1 MRSLKLETR
10 NKKQETMKNGIINLN
25 NISKRYRSAD
35 KFAVEEVSF
44 SLEKG
49 QILALVGESG
59 SGKTTLLR
67 LIAGL
72 EHPDGGKI
80 ELNGEVIV
88 SGRKSLPA
96 NKRKTGM
103 VFQDYALFPHL
114 NIFENVAFGLKGL
127 KKKEAEKRVFET
139 IELTGLREDVKKY
152 PHQLS
157 GGQQQRVA
165 LARALAPRP
174 QLLLM
179 DEPFSNLDT
188 ILRDQVREEVQQ
200 IIKSVGITAILVTHD
215 TKDAFS
221 TADKIAVM
229 HDGKLLQIDTPN
241 DLYNEPNSA
250 YVAELFGK
258 SNNLVATVEPGG
270 FNTPFGFVSE
280 PSDCPLI
287 NSRETVNLFFRAEE
301 TVFCNAEEPHL
312 CGMVEKCMYLG
323 DHMQLKVGCNRCN
336 VCDNGLE
343 VTDRADSQ
351 SILLKSSVQT
361 WKPGDIVRF
370 NLKNFKVKDSV
381 G

>member
-1 MRSLKLETR
+1 MS
-10 NKKQETMKNGIINLN
+10 IIELN
-25 NISKRYRSAD
+25 NISKRYRSAG
-35 KFAVEEVSF
+35 KSAVDNVSF
-44 SLEKG
+44 SLNKG
-49 QILALVGESG
+49 EILALVGESG

-72 EHPDGGKI
+72 EHPDSGNMRLGGEI
-80 ELNGEVIV
+80 IVNGQ
-88 SGRKSLPA
+88 KSLAA

-114 NIFENVAFGLKGL
+114 TIFGNVAFGLNGFN
-127 KKKEAEKRVFET
+127 KKEIGQRVYET
-139 IELTGLREDVKKY
+139 LELTGLKEDVKKY

-174 QLLLM
+174 MLLLM

-188 ILRDQVREEVQQ
+188 ILRDQVREEVRQ

-229 HDGKLLQIDTPN
+229 LEGKLLQIDTP
-241 DLYNEPNSA
+241 DALYNEPSST

-258 SNNLVATVEPGG
+258 SNNLEATVEPEG
-270 FNTPFGFVSE
+270 FKTSFGLVAR
-280 PSDCPLI
+280 PSDCRY
-287 NSRETVNLFFRAEE
+287 SQDTDKVNLFFRAEE
-301 TVFCNAEEPHL
+301 TDFCNAGEPHL
-312 CGMVEKCMYLG
+312 CGKVEKCIYLG
-323 DHMQLKVGCNRCN
+323 DHVQLKVCCSRCHS
-336 VCDNGLE
+336 CAKGTE
-343 VTDRADSQ
+343 PEEGSTDSH
-351 SILLKSSVQT
+351 SVMLKSPVQN

-370 NLKNFKVKDSV
+370 KLKNFKVKATD
-381 G
+381 GRE

>member
-1 MRSLKLETR
+1 MA
-10 NKKQETMKNGIINLN
+10 IIELS
-25 NISKRYRSAD
+25 NISKRYPNAD
-35 KFAVEEVSF
+35 SFAVDHVSF
-44 SLEKG
+44 SLKKG
-49 QILALVGESG
+49 EVLALVGESG

-72 EHPDGGKI
+72 EHPDTGNIRLSGDI
-80 ELNGEVIV
+80 IV
-88 SGRKSLPA
+88 NGRKSLAA

-114 NIFENVAFGLKGL
+114 TIFQNVAFGLKGL
-127 KKKEAEKRVFET
+127 KKKEAEARVYET
-139 IELTGLREDVKKY
+139 LELTGLKEDVKKY

-174 QLLLM
+174 EILLM

-188 ILRDQVREEVQQ
+188 ILRDQVREEVHH

-229 HDGKLLQIDTPN
+229 LDGKLLQIDTPN
-241 DLYNEPNSA
+241 TLYNEPNSA

-258 SNNLVATVEPGG
+258 SNNVMATVEQGG
-270 FNTPFGFVSE
+270 FKTPFGFVSE
-280 PSDCPLI
+280 PSVCPLI
-287 NSRETVNLFFRAEE
+287 NSQEKVNLFFRAEE
-301 TVFCNAEEPHL
+301 TDFCNAEEPHL

-323 DHMQLKVGCNRCN
+323 DHMQLKVCCNRCTS
-336 VCDNGLE
+336 CANGAEPAELDE
-343 VTDRADSQ
+343 ETH

-370 NLKNFKVKDSV
+370 KLRNFKVKDPV
-381 G
+381 I

>member
-1 MRSLKLETR
+1 MVELSH
-10 NKKQETMKNGIINLN
+10 
-25 NISKRYRSAD
+25 ISKRYRNAD
-35 KFAVEEVSF
+35 KFAVDDVSF
-44 SLEKG
+44 LLKKG
-49 QILALVGESG
+49 EILALVGESG

-72 EHPDGGKI
+72 EHPDSGMIRLG
-80 ELNGEVIV
+80 GEVIV
-88 SGRKSLPA
+88 NGSRSLAA

-114 NIFENVAFGLKGL
+114 TIFENVVFGLNGL
-127 KKKEAEKRVFET
+127 KKKEARERVYET
-139 IELTGLREDVKKY
+139 LELTGLNEDMKKY

-174 QLLLM
+174 MLLLM

-188 ILRDQVREEVQQ
+188 ILRDQVREEVRQ

-229 HDGKLLQIDTPN
+229 LQGRLLQLDRPDI
-241 DLYNEPNSA
+241 LYNDPSST

-258 SNNLVATVEPGG
+258 SNSLEATVEPDG
-270 FNTPFGFVSE
+270 FRTPFGLVSM
-280 PSDCPLI
+280 PANCRHFHSADK
-287 NSRETVNLFFRAEE
+287 VNLFFRAEE
-301 TVFCNAEEPHL
+301 TDFCNPEEPHL
-312 CGMVEKCMYLG
+312 CGKVEKCMYLG
-323 DHMQLKVGCNRCN
+323 DHVQLKVCCNRCN
-336 VCDNGLE
+336 SCAKTMGPE
-343 VTDRADSQ
+343 VGDTDIQ
-351 SILLKSSVQT
+351 SILLKSSVRT

-370 NLKNFKVKDSV
+370 KLRNFKVKARDNRE
-381 G
+381 

>member
-1 MRSLKLETR
+1 M
-10 NKKQETMKNGIINLN
+10 GIIELSK
-25 NISKRYRSAD
+25 ISKRYLNAD
-35 KFAVEEVSF
+35 KFAVDDVSF

-49 QILALVGESG
+49 EILALVGESG

-72 EHPDGGKI
+72 EHPDSGNIQLAG
-80 ELNGEVIV
+80 NMIV
-88 SGRKSLPA
+88 KGRKSLPA

-103 VFQDYALFPHL
+103 VFQDYALFPHFT
-114 NIFENVAFGLKGL
+114 IFENVAFGLKGL
-127 KKKEAEKRVFET
+127 KKKETEQRVYET
-139 IELTGLREDVKKY
+139 IELTGLKEDVKKY

-174 QLLLM
+174 ELLLM

-188 ILRDQVREEVQQ
+188 ILRDQVREEVRQ
-200 IIKSVGITAILVTHD
+200 IIKAMGITAILVTHD

-229 HDGKLLQIDTPN
+229 LEGKLLQIDTPN
-241 DLYNEPNSA
+241 ALYNDPSTA

-258 SNNLVATVEPGG
+258 SNNLEAIVAPGG
-270 FNTPFGFVSE
+270 YQTPFGFVSGE
-280 PSDCPLI
+280 DVCPLSI
-287 NSRETVNLFFRAEE
+287 KNNKVNLFFRAEE
-301 TVFCNAEEPHL
+301 TDFCNAEEPHL
-312 CGMVEKCMYLG
+312 CGMIEQCMYLG
-323 DHMQLKVGCNRCN
+323 DHMQLKVCCNQCN
-336 VCDNGLE
+336 TCAKDGVNEIENEG
-343 VTDRADSQ
+343 Q

-370 NLKNFKVKDSV
+370 KLKNFKVKESE
-381 G
+381 

>member
-1 MRSLKLETR
+1 MAIIELE
-10 NKKQETMKNGIINLN
+10 
-25 NISKRYRSAD
+25 NISKRYRSSD
-35 KFAVEEVSF
+35 TLAVDAVSF

-49 QILALVGESG
+49 EILALVGESG

-72 EHPDGGKI
+72 EHPDSGAIK
-80 ELNGEVIV
+80 LNNKTIV
-88 SGRKSLPA
+88 SGSKSLKA

-127 KKKEAEKRVFET
+127 SKNKTRQRVYET
-139 IELTGLREDVKKY
+139 IELTGLKENIKKY

-174 QLLLM
+174 ELLLM

-188 ILRDQVREEVQQ
+188 ILRDQVREEVRQ
-200 IIKSVGITAILVTHD
+200 IIKNLGITAILVTHD

-229 HDGKLLQIDTPN
+229 LEGRLLQMDTPN
-241 DLYNEPNSA
+241 NLYNDPNST

-258 SNNLVATVEPGG
+258 ANNVEAIVEPGG
-270 FNTPFGFVSE
+270 YNTPFGFVAC
-280 PSDCPLI
+280 PLDCPLSAQ
-287 NSRETVNLFFRAEE
+287 NEKVKLFFRAEE
-301 TVFCNAEEPHL
+301 TDFCNAKEPHL
-312 CGMVEKCMYLG
+312 CGRVEQCTYLG
-323 DHMQLKVGCNRCN
+323 DHMQLKVCCHRCSI
-336 VCDNGLE
+336 CRDNDPAFQSE
-343 VTDRADSQ
+343 NT
-351 SILLKSSVQT
+351 SILLKTPVKN
-361 WKPGDIVRF
+361 WKPGDVVRF
-370 NLKNFKVKDSV
+370 KLKNFKVREARED
-381 G
+381 